1 MLREKGKGRVMRRAD
16 RLFDIIEFL
25 RRHKRVVT
33 AAELA
38 DAMEVSVRTI
48 YRDVADLQASRV
60 PIEGEAG
67 LGYMLRSGYELPPLM
82 FNEDEIEALVFGA
95 RMVRAWGDKS
105 FTDAAD
111 TALAKIRAVLP
122 ARLDEVVEASRI
134 TVSNTRTHD
143 KAAFNRHLTPIRRA
157 IRERRKIEI
166 DYLSLADEKTTRC
179 VRPLGL
185 AFFGPFWMLASWCE
199 FRGDFRTFRIER
211 ISVLR
216 IRDETYRDEPGRT
229 MEDFLARPQ
238 ERNDATEAKKKPGP

>member
-1 MLREKGKGRVMRRAD
+1 MRRAD

-38 DAMEVSVRTI
+38 EVLEVSVRTI

-82 FNEDEIEALVFGA
+82 FSEDEIEALVFGA
-95 RMVRAWGDKS
+95 RMVRAWGDQS
-105 FTDAAD
+105 FTQSADA
-111 TALAKIRAVLP
+111 ALAKIRAVLP
-122 ARLDEVVEASRI
+122 ARLNEVADASRI
-134 TVSNTRTHD
+134 TVAKSRTED
-143 KAAFNRHLTPIRRA
+143 KAAFNAHLTPIRRA
-157 IRERRKIEI
+157 IRERRKLDINYE
-166 DYLSLADEKTTRC
+166 SLADASTSRRI
-179 VRPLGL
+179 RPLGL

-199 FRGDFRTFRIER
+199 LRRDFRTFRIER
-211 ISVLR
+211 ITTLKVTS
-216 IRDETYRDEPGRT
+216 ETFRDEPGKT

-238 ERNDATEAKKKPGP
+238 EQERRAPDTKKAGHS

>member
-1 MLREKGKGRVMRRAD
+1 MRRAD

-38 DAMEVSVRTI
+38 EVLEVSVRTI

-82 FNEDEIEALVFGA
+82 FSEDEIEALVFGA
-95 RMVRAWGDKS
+95 RMVRAWGDQS
-105 FTDAAD
+105 FTQSADA
-111 TALAKIRAVLP
+111 ALAKIRAVLP
-122 ARLDEVVEASRI
+122 ARLNEVADASRI
-134 TVSNTRTHD
+134 TVAKSRTED
-143 KAAFNRHLTPIRRA
+143 KAAFNAHLTPIRRA
-157 IRERRKIEI
+157 IRERRKLDINY
-166 DYLSLADEKTTRC
+166 DSLADASTSRRI
-179 VRPLGL
+179 RPLGL

-199 FRGDFRTFRIER
+199 LRRDFRTFRIER
-211 ISVLR
+211 ITTLKVTR
-216 IRDETYRDEPGRT
+216 ETFRDEPGKT

-238 ERNDATEAKKKPGP
+238 EQEPRAPDTKKAGHS

>member
-1 MLREKGKGRVMRRAD
+1 MRRAD

-38 DAMEVSVRTI
+38 EVLEVSVRTI

-82 FNEDEIEALVFGA
+82 FSEDEIEALVFGA
-95 RMVRAWGDKS
+95 RMVRAWGDQS
-105 FTDAAD
+105 FTQSADA
-111 TALAKIRAVLP
+111 ALAKIRAVLP
-122 ARLDEVVEASRI
+122 ARLNEVADASRI
-134 TVSNTRTHD
+134 TVAKSRTED
-143 KAAFNRHLTPIRRA
+143 KAAFNAHLTPIRRA
-157 IRERRKIEI
+157 IRERRKLDINY
-166 DYLSLADEKTTRC
+166 DSLADASTSRRI
-179 VRPLGL
+179 RPLGL

-199 FRGDFRTFRIER
+199 LRRDFRTFRIER
-211 ISVLR
+211 ITTLKVTS
-216 IRDETYRDEPGRT
+216 ETFRDEPGKT

-238 ERNDATEAKKKPGP
+238 EQERRAPDTKKAGHS

>member
-1 MLREKGKGRVMRRAD
+1 MRRAD

-38 DAMEVSVRTI
+38 ETLEVSVRTI

-82 FNEDEIEALVFGA
+82 FSEDEIEALVFGA
-95 RMVRAWGDKS
+95 RMVRAWGDQS
-105 FTDAAD
+105 FTQAAD
-111 TALAKIRAVLP
+111 AALAKIRAVLP
-122 ARLDEVVEASRI
+122 ARLNEVADASRI
-134 TVSNTRTHD
+134 SVARSRTHD
-143 KAAFNRHLTPIRRA
+143 KAAFNEHLTPLRRA
-157 IRERRKIEI
+157 IRERHKLEMT
-166 DYLSLADEKTTRC
+166 YMSLDGQETART

-199 FRGDFRTFRIER
+199 LRRDFRTFRIER
-211 ISVLR
+211 ISVLK
-216 IRDETYRDEPGRT
+216 IASDTFRDEPGKT

-238 ERNDATEAKKKPGP
+238 ERMGKPDADTKKAGRK

>member
-1 MLREKGKGRVMRRAD
+1 MRRAD

-38 DAMEVSVRTI
+38 ETMEVSVRTI

-82 FNEDEIEALVFGA
+82 FSEDEIEALVFGA

-111 TALAKIRAVLP
+111 AALAKIRAVLP

-134 TVSNTRTHD
+134 TVSATRTHD
-143 KAAFNRHLTPIRRA
+143 KAVFNKHLTPIRRA
-157 IRERRKIEI
+157 IRERRKLEVE
-166 DYLSLADEKTTRC
+166 YLSLADEKTSRC

-199 FRGDFRTFRIER
+199 LRRDFRTFRIER
-211 ISVLR
+211 IATLR
-216 IRDETYRDEPGRT
+216 VGDETFRDEPGKT

-238 ERNDATEAKKKPGP
+238 EWKGMAQAKKKPGP

>member
-1 MLREKGKGRVMRRAD
+1 MRRAD

-38 DAMEVSVRTI
+38 EVLEVSVRTI

-82 FNEDEIEALVFGA
+82 FSEDEIEALVFGA
-95 RMVRAWGDKS
+95 RMVRAWGDQS
-105 FTDAAD
+105 FTQSADA
-111 TALAKIRAVLP
+111 ALAKIRAVLP
-122 ARLDEVVEASRI
+122 ARLNEVADASRI
-134 TVSNTRTHD
+134 TVAKSRTED
-143 KAAFNRHLTPIRRA
+143 KAAFNAHLTPIRRA
-157 IRERRKIEI
+157 IRERRKLDINY
-166 DYLSLADEKTTRC
+166 DSLADASTARRI
-179 VRPLGL
+179 RPLGL

-199 FRGDFRTFRIER
+199 LRRDFRTFRIER
-211 ISVLR
+211 ITTLKVTS
-216 IRDETYRDEPGRT
+216 ETFRDEPGKT

-238 ERNDATEAKKKPGP
+238 EQERRAPDTKKAGHS